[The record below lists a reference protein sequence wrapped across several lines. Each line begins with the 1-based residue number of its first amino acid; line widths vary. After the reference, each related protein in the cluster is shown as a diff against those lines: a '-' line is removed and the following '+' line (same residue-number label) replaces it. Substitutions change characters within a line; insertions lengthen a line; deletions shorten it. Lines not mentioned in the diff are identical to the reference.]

1 MIVETTVA
9 PYGSWRSPFPI
20 ELLVAGKVGLLE
32 SQFDTDGQSIVW
44 LESRPE
50 EDGRQVLVRWTPGA
64 KGDGKSGGTARDIS
78 PAGMNVRDRVHEY
91 GGASYLVAGDLVL
104 VSDFVTGRLHRV
116 AGDRTSEPITPEG
129 AFRYADYEL
138 DEPRA
143 RLIAVREDHSASG
156 EAVNT
161 LVSIPLGGSGD
172 VEVLAQGRTFYSSP
186 RLSPD
191 GTRLAF
197 LAWDHP
203 NLPWDGTE
211 LFVAPVAADGSL
223 GRPEH
228 VAGSTADWIAQPVWS
243 PSGVLHFVAEPDGW
257 MNLQR
262 VGERG
267 VEPVTR
273 LEAEFAFP
281 DWQFG
286 FRNYAFAPDGTIF
299 AIGRGDGADRL
310 YRIPPN
316 GVATPLDLPFT
327 EMGDID
333 VAGDRAVF
341 MAAGPRSFNAIVL
354 LDPRAGSHE
363 TIRRSS
369 TAVVAPDEIAVPE
382 PIEFPTTG
390 GLTAHG
396 LFYRPTN
403 SAFEGP
409 AGELPPLF
417 VTSHGG
423 PTAQAFGGLFIS
435 TQLFTSRGFAVLDV
449 DYGGS
454 TGYGKEYRKRLEGEW
469 GVVDVDDCVNGARW
483 LAERGDVDGERLSIR
498 GGSASGY
505 TTLSALAFRDVF
517 AAGVSYF
524 GIGDLLA
531 FAKETHKFESRYL
544 DRLLGPLPEATEIYR
559 QRSPNNYADQITA
572 AVLIL
577 QGLEDRVVPPTEA
590 ERIVDA
596 LWERRIPHAYIAFDG
611 EDHGFRKAESLTR
624 SFEAELSFLA
634 QVFGFEPAD
643 EIEPIEVVNLDAA
656 RRGAP
661 TRS

>member
-1 MIVETTVA
+1 MRGQAPRSADARSPRSEAELRDAIRPRI

-20 ELLVAGKVGLLE
+20 ELLVAGRVGLRE
-32 SQFDTDGQSIVW
+32 SRFDTDGKSLVW

-50 EDGRQVLVRWTPGA
+50 EDGRQVLVRWTPDA
-64 KGDGKSGGTARDIS
+64 KGGGTARDIS

-104 VSDFVTGRLHRV
+104 VSDFATGRLHRV
-116 AGDRTSEPITPEG
+116 VADRTSEPITPEG

-138 DEPRA
+138 DEPRG
-143 RLIAVREDHSASG
+143 RVIAVREDHSGSG

-161 LVSIPLGGSGD
+161 LVSIPLDGSGG
-172 VEVLAQGRTFYSSP
+172 VKVLTGGRTFYSSP
-186 RLSPD
+186 RQSPD
-191 GTRLAF
+191 GGKLAF

-223 GRPEH
+223 GRPER
-228 VAGSTADWIAQPVWS
+228 VAGSAADWIAQPVWS
-243 PSGVLHFVAEPDGW
+243 PSGVLHFVAEPNGW
-257 MNLQR
+257 MNLYR
-262 VGERG
+262 LSERG
-267 VEPVTR
+267 LEPVTR

-281 DWQFG
+281 DWVFG
-286 FRNYAFAPDGTIF
+286 LRNYAFAPDGTIL
-299 AIGRGDGADRL
+299 AIGRSDGADRL

-316 GVATPLDLPFT
+316 GSAVPLDLPFT
-327 EMGDID
+327 EILDVD
-333 VAGDRAVF
+333 VAGERVVF
-341 MAAGPRSFNAIVL
+341 GGAGPRSFNAIML
-354 LDPRAGSHE
+354 LDLAKGSPA
-363 TIRRSS
+363 TIRLSS
-369 TAVVAPDEIAVPE
+369 TADVEPDEIAVPE

-409 AGELPPLF
+409 AGERPPLI

-423 PTAQAFGGLFIS
+423 PTAQAFGALYIE
-435 TQLFTSRGFAVLDV
+435 TQMFTSRGFAVLDV

-505 TTLSALAFRDVF
+505 TTLSALAFRDAF

-559 QRSPNNYADQITA
+559 QRSPNNFAGQITA

-577 QGLEDRVVPPTEA
+577 
-590 ERIVDA
+590 
-596 LWERRIPHAYIAFDG
+596 
-611 EDHGFRKAESLTR
+611 
-624 SFEAELSFLA
+624 
-634 QVFGFEPAD
+634 
-643 EIEPIEVVNLDAA
+643 
-656 RRGAP
+656 
-661 TRS
+661 